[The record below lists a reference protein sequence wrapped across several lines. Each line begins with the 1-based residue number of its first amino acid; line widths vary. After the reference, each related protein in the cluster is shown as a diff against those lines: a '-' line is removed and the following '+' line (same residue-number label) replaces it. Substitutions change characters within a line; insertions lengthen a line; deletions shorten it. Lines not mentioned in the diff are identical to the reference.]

1 MSPYTI
7 EWLNLI
13 VRWIHLITGIAWI
26 GASFYFNWLEG
37 NLNRSGTLAKGV
49 AGDLWAVHGGGF
61 YHVQKY
67 DVAPDKLPETL
78 HWFKWEAYLTWV
90 SGMALLCIVYYLS
103 PGVYLID
110 KSVADIPPFLGIIL
124 GLATIAL
131 AWHGYDRLCQSSL
144 IEKPTQLFALI
155 FFVLTIIAFFLTHIF
170 NARAAYIHVGAV
182 IGTIMA
188 ANVFFVIIPSQQNMV
203 DALQNGQTPDG
214 KIGKQGFTRSLHN
227 NYFTLPILFIMISNH
242 FPATFSHALNWLI
255 LAALSA
261 IGIAV
266 RHYFNLRNRGYQ
278 AHWILPAAA
287 LAILGLAILSAPK
300 QLEIPAGSVGVSDQQ
315 AFSIIQER
323 CSTCHASRPVDAN
336 FKTAPNGLVF
346 DTIDDMKKNA
356 TGIYARSV
364 ATDSMPLANMTR
376 MTAEERALLGRWY
389 QAIQSGE

>member
-49 AGDLWAVHGGGF
+49 VGDLWAVHGGGF

-67 DVAPDKLPETL
+67 DVAPDRLPETL
-78 HWFKWEAYLTWV
+78 HWFKWEAYLTWI
-90 SGMALLCIVYYLS
+90 SGMALLFIVYYLS

-110 KSVADIPPFLGIIL
+110 TSVADMPPVLGIVL

-131 AWHGYDRLCQSSL
+131 SWHGYNRLCQSSL
-144 IEKPTQLFALI
+144 TEKPTQLFALLFI
-155 FFVLTIIAFFLTHIF
+155 ALTFIAFFLTHIF

-188 ANVFFVIIPSQQNMV
+188 ANVFFVIIPSQQHMV
-203 DALQNGQTPDG
+203 NALQNGQQPDG
-214 KIGKQGFTRSLHN
+214 QVGRQGFTRSLHN
-227 NYFTLPILFIMISNH
+227 NYFTLPLLFIMISNH
-242 FPATFSHALNWLI
+242 FPATFSHAFNWLI
-255 LAALSA
+255 LAAISA

-266 RHYFNLRNRGYQ
+266 RHYFNLRNRGHQ
-278 AHWILPAAA
+278 AQWILPAAA
-287 LAILGLAILSAPK
+287 IAILGLAIISAPK
-300 QLEIPAGSVGVSDQQ
+300 QTEAPALSAGVSHQQ
-315 AFSIIQER
+315 AFGIIQER
-323 CSTCHASRPVDAN
+323 CSTCHASSPVDAN

-356 TGIYARSV
+356 SGIYARSI
-364 ATDSMPLANMTR
+364 ATNSMPLANITQ
-376 MTAEERALLGRWY
+376 MTAEERALLGQWY
-389 QAIQSGE
+389 RFFQLGE